1 MSQNSPWP
9 LVRPPAGG
17 DDLYEEVDDAVDDL
31 DGGDYHG
38 VGGGDDDIFMITRR
52 DPSILPYGPTA
63 KMLRDS
69 DPEKACSIKCYST
82 DSKEVLLSMVKIM
95 MVMTIIWMMLR
106 IMGL

>member
-1 MSQNSPWP
+1 MWRNSPCP

-17 DDLYEEVDDAVDDL
+17 DDLDEEVDDAVDDL
-31 DGGDYHG
+31 DGGDHHG
-38 VGGGDDDIFMITRR
+38 VGDAFMITRR

-82 DSKEVLLSMVKIM
+82 DSKEVLLSMIKVM